1 MPPARSNP
9 EFLNGV
15 PEMLILQLLARK
27 PMYGYELVQEIRD
40 TTDQVLTF
48 GEGCIYPI
56 LHRLEANGHLTSRRD
71 IVGKRS
77 RLVYRV
83 TKSGQKKLTDSVAQW
98 QGIAKAIQLIIQG
111 EDHGIPV
118 YS

>member
-1 MPPARSNP
+1 MSQARSNP

-27 PMYGYELVQEIRD
+27 PMYGYELVQAIRD
-40 TTDQVLTF
+40 ATDQVLTF

-56 LHRLEANGHLTSRRD
+56 LHRLERKGQLTSRHD
-71 IVGKRS
+71 MVGKRS

-83 TKSGQKKLTDSVAQW
+83 TKSGQKKLAQSVAQW
-98 QGIAKAIQLIIQG
+98 QWIAKAIHQIIG
-111 EDHGIPV
+111 GGDHGAPV